1 MLLSLRFP
9 RNYKRGNA
17 AVACPIR
24 AFCAPRAGAAR
35 LYDGLARRRIGAF
48 YCVVQGDD
56 VTARILN
63 SFGVH
68 KAPVVVRAQF
78 MPKPSSAL
86 RILSWNVLRKVGAG
100 AEDVAA
106 LIGRYSP
113 DLVLLQEADLGMEK
127 LPELVGGD
135 FARDAFPSRIHGPA
149 IWSPTPIARPRIVRL
164 RGGHTRRHAQ
174 IVELGAVTIVNVHL
188 GHGQLTCRRQ
198 LREAASAIA
207 GMGAVIGDFNMI
219 GPAGLPGFSDVGPR
233 EPTHIAQDTLPV
245 RIDRCLVRGMACHS
259 ARALS
264 AGRSD
269 HRPMLLEL
277 SAAHAAL
284 AA

>member
-1 MLLSLRFP
+1 
-9 RNYKRGNA
+9 
-17 AVACPIR
+17 
-24 AFCAPRAGAAR
+24 
-35 LYDGLARRRIGAF
+35 
-48 YCVVQGDD
+48 
-56 VTARILN
+56 
-63 SFGVH
+63 
-68 KAPVVVRAQF
+68 

-100 AEDVAA
+100 PEDVAA
-106 LIGRYSP
+106 LIGRYGP
-113 DLVLLQEADLGMEK
+113 DLVLLQEADRGMEK
-127 LPELVGGD
+127 LPDLVGGH

-149 IWSPTPIARPRIVRL
+149 IWSPTPISRPRVARL
-164 RGGHTRRHAQ
+164 PGGHTRRHAQ
-174 IVELGAVTIVNVHL
+174 IVELGHVTIVNVHL

-198 LREAASAIA
+198 LREAAAAIA
-207 GMGAVIGDFNMI
+207 GVGAVIGDFNMI

-233 EPTHIAQDTLPV
+233 EPTHVASDMLPV
-245 RIDRCLVRGMACHS
+245 RIDRCFVKGMACRT

-277 SAAHAAL
+277 AAADLAL

>member
-1 MLLSLRFP
+1 MS
-9 RNYKRGNA
+9 
-17 AVACPIR
+17 
-24 AFCAPRAGAAR
+24 
-35 LYDGLARRRIGAF
+35 
-48 YCVVQGDD
+48 
-56 VTARILN
+56 
-63 SFGVH
+63 
-68 KAPVVVRAQF
+68 PVVVRAQF
-78 MPKPSSAL
+78 MPKPSLAL

-100 AEDVAA
+100 PDDVAA

-113 DLVLLQEADLGMEK
+113 DLVLLQEADRGMDR
-127 LPELVGGD
+127 LPELAGGS
-135 FARDAFPSRIHGPA
+135 FARDAFPGRIHGPA
-149 IWSPTPIARPRIVRL
+149 VWSPTAIARPRLKRL
-164 RGGHTRRHAQ
+164 PGGHTRRHAQ

-207 GMGAVIGDFNMI
+207 GTGAVIGDFNMI

-233 EPTHIAQDTLPV
+233 EPTHVASEMLPV
-245 RIDRCLVRGMACHS
+245 RIDRCLVRGMACRT

-277 SAAHAAL
+277 AAADLAL